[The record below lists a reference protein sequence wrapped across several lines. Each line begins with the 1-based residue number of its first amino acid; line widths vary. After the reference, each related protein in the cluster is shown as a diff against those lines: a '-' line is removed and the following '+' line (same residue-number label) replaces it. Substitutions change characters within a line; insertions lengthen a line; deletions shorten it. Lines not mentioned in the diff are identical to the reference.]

1 MLDGGRREMWKRIL
15 VPLDGSNLAERA
27 LAYVEELATAFNSE
41 VILLYVSEPKEE
53 QYRPMHQLYLEEV
66 AKRVKEHVK
75 KRARIKMALLT
86 GEAAEE
92 IINYAR
98 KNKAS
103 VIIMASH
110 GRSGIT
116 AWVMGNVANN
126 VLRAAEVPV
135 LLIRV
140 TKPSRKVPPK
150 RLVERV
156 LLPLDGSERGEVA
169 VPYVKKLINKLGVEV
184 ILLGVVAAG
193 QHIRTVGGLD
203 YILYP
208 EAELE
213 LVKAEAKEY
222 LDRVY
227 QRLKGGRGA
236 LRLELKVSDD
246 VAGEIIKF
254 ADKAKAT
261 LIAISAHGHS
271 GIEKWVFGSVANK
284 IVQASKIPVLV
295 VRATGEKP

>member
-1 MLDGGRREMWKRIL
+1 MWKRIL
-15 VPLDGSNLAERA
+15 VPLDGSNLAELA
-27 LAYVEELATAFNSE
+27 LAYAEELATAFNSE
-41 VILLYVSEPKEE
+41 VVLLYVSEPKED
-53 QYRPMHQLYLEEV
+53 QYRPMHQLYVEEV
-66 AKRVKEHVK
+66 AKRVGEHIK
-75 KRARIKMALLT
+75 KPAKIKTAVLT
-86 GEAAEE
+86 GEPAEE
-92 IINYAR
+92 IINYAQ

-116 AWVMGNVANN
+116 AWVMGSVAGN
-126 VLRAAEVPV
+126 VLQATEVPV
-135 LLIRV
+135 LLIGV
-140 TKPSRKVPPK
+140 SKPSRKAPPK

-156 LLPLDGSERGEVA
+156 LLPLDGSESGEVA
-169 VPYVKKLINKLGVEV
+169 MPYVMKLIDRLGAEV
-184 ILLGVVAAG
+184 ILFGVVAAG

-213 LVKAEAKEY
+213 LVKAEAREY

-227 QRLKGGRGA
+227 RRLKGRKDA
-236 LRLELKVSDD
+236 LRVELKVGDD
-246 VAGEIIKF
+246 IAGEIIRF
-254 ADKAKAT
+254 ADKAKAS

-295 VRATGEKP
+295 VKAAREKP

>member
-1 MLDGGRREMWKRIL
+1 MWKRIL
-15 VPLDGSNLAERA
+15 VPLDGSNLAELA
-27 LAYVEELATAFNSE
+27 LAYAEELATAFNSE
-41 VILLYVSEPKEE
+41 VVLLYVSEPKEE

-66 AKRVKEHVK
+66 AKRVREHVK
-75 KRARIKMALLT
+75 KRAQIKTALLT

-92 IINYAR
+92 IINYAQ
-98 KNKAS
+98 KNRVS

-116 AWVMGNVANN
+116 AWVMGSVAGN
-126 VLRAAEVPV
+126 VLQATEIPV
-135 LLIRV
+135 LLIGV
-140 TKPSRKVPPK
+140 SKPSRKAPPK

-169 VPYVKKLINKLGVEV
+169 VPYVKKLIDKLGAEV
-184 ILLGVVAAG
+184 ILFGVVAAG

-213 LVKAEAKEY
+213 LVKAEAREY
-222 LDRVY
+222 LERVY
-227 QRLKGGRGA
+227 RRLKGRKEA
-236 LRLELKVSDD
+236 LRVELKVSDD
-246 VAGEIIKF
+246 IAGEVIKF
-254 ADKAKAT
+254 ADKTKAS

>member
-1 MLDGGRREMWKRIL
+1 MWKRIL
-15 VPLDGSNLAERA
+15 VPLDGSNLAELA
-27 LAYVEELATAFNSE
+27 LAYAEELAMAFNSE
-41 VILLYVSEPKEE
+41 LVLLYVSEPKEE

-66 AKRVKEHVK
+66 AKRVGEHVK
-75 KRARIKMALLT
+75 KRAQIKTVILT

-92 IINYAR
+92 IISYAR
-98 KNKAS
+98 KNKIS

-116 AWVMGNVANN
+116 AWVMGSVAGN
-126 VLRAAEVPV
+126 VLRTAEVPV
-135 LLIRV
+135 LIIGV
-140 TKPSRKVPPK
+140 SQPSRKAPPK

-169 VPYVKKLINKLGVEV
+169 VPYVRELINKLGVEV
-184 ILLGVVAAG
+184 ILFGVVAAG

-213 LVKAEAKEY
+213 LVKSEAKEY
-222 LDRVY
+222 LDRVHR
-227 QRLKGGRGA
+227 RLKGKGA
-236 LRLELKVSDD
+236 LRVELKVSDD
-246 VAGEIIKF
+246 VAGEIIRF
-254 ADKAKAT
+254 ADKAKAS

>member
-1 MLDGGRREMWKRIL
+1 MWKRIL
-15 VPLDGSNLAERA
+15 VPLDGSNLAELA
-27 LAYVEELATAFNSE
+27 LTYVEELATAFGSE

-53 QYRPMHQLYLEEV
+53 QYRHMHQLYLEEV

-75 KRARIKMALLT
+75 KRAKIKTAILT

-92 IINYAR
+92 IINYAQ

-116 AWVMGNVANN
+116 AWVMGSVANN

-135 LLIRV
+135 LIIRV
-140 TKPSRKVPPK
+140 SKPSRKTPPK

-169 VPYVKKLINKLGVEV
+169 VPYVRELINKLGVEV
-184 ILLGVVAAG
+184 ILFGVVAAG
-193 QHIRTVGGLD
+193 QHIRTIGGLD

-213 LVKAEAKEY
+213 LVKAEAREY

-227 QRLKGGRGA
+227 RRLKGKKEA

-246 VAGEIIKF
+246 VAGEIIRF
-254 ADKAKAT
+254 ADKAKIS

-295 VRATGEKP
+295 VRAAGEKP

>member
-1 MLDGGRREMWKRIL
+1 MWKRIL
-15 VPLDGSNLAERA
+15 VPLDGSNLADQA
-27 LAYVEELATAFNSE
+27 LAYAEELAIAFNSE

-53 QYRPMHQLYLEEV
+53 QYRHMHQLYLEEV
-66 AKRVKEHVK
+66 AKRVREHVK
-75 KRARIKMALLT
+75 KRARIKTAILT

-92 IINYAR
+92 IINYAG
-98 KNKAS
+98 KNKVS

-116 AWVMGNVANN
+116 AWVMGSVANN
-126 VLRAAEVPV
+126 VLQATEVPV
-135 LLIRV
+135 LLIGV
-140 TKPSRKVPPK
+140 SKPPRKVPPK

-169 VPYVKKLINKLGVEV
+169 VPYVKKLIDKLGVEV

-213 LVKAEAKEY
+213 LVKTEAKEY

-227 QRLKGGRGA
+227 QRLKGGKGA
-236 LRLELKVSDD
+236 LRLELKVSGD

-254 ADKAKAT
+254 ADRAKAS

-295 VRATGEKP
+295 VRTTGEKP

>member
-1 MLDGGRREMWKRIL
+1 MWKRIL
-15 VPLDGSNLAERA
+15 VPLDGSNLAELA
-27 LAYVEELATAFNSE
+27 LAYAEELATAFNSE
-41 VILLYVSEPKEE
+41 VVLLYVSEPKEE

-66 AKRVKEHVK
+66 AKRVREHAK
-75 KRARIKMALLT
+75 KRAQIKTALLT

-92 IINYAR
+92 IINYAQ
-98 KNKAS
+98 KNRVS

-116 AWVMGNVANN
+116 AWVMGSVAGN
-126 VLRAAEVPV
+126 VLQATEIPV
-135 LLIRV
+135 LLIGV
-140 TKPSRKVPPK
+140 SKPSRKAPPK

-169 VPYVKKLINKLGVEV
+169 VPYVKKLIDKLGAEV
-184 ILLGVVAAG
+184 ILFGVVAAG

-213 LVKAEAKEY
+213 LVKAEAREY
-222 LDRVY
+222 LERVY
-227 QRLKGGRGA
+227 RRLKGRKEA
-236 LRLELKVSDD
+236 LRVELKVSDD
-246 VAGEIIKF
+246 IAGEVIKF
-254 ADKAKAT
+254 ADKTKAS

>member
-1 MLDGGRREMWKRIL
+1 MWKRIL
-15 VPLDGSNLAERA
+15 VPLDGSNLAELA
-27 LAYVEELATAFNSE
+27 LTYAEELATAFNSE

-66 AKRVKEHVK
+66 AKRVGEHTKKPARVK
-75 KRARIKMALLT
+75 TALLS

-92 IINYAR
+92 IINYAQ
-98 KNKAS
+98 KNKVS
-103 VIIMASH
+103 VIVMASR

-116 AWVMGNVANN
+116 AWVMGSVVSN
-126 VLRAAEVPV
+126 VLRTTEAPV

-140 TKPSRKVPPK
+140 SKPSRKVPGK
-150 RLVERV
+150 RLMERV

-169 VPYVKKLINKLGVEV
+169 VPYVKKLIDKLGVEV

-222 LDRVY
+222 IDRVY
-227 QRLKGGRGA
+227 RRLKDKKGT
-236 LRLELKVSDD
+236 LRVELRVSDD
-246 VAGEIIKF
+246 IAGEIVKF
-254 ADKAKAT
+254 ADKTKAS

-271 GIEKWVFGSVANK
+271 GIEKWVFGSVASK

-295 VRATGEKP
+295 VRAAGEKP